1 MSLSWIVNST
11 ASALLLPPVSLILL
25 CVLGLL
31 LRRRWPRFGT
41 TLLLGTL
48 VFTLLIST
56 RIGAS
61 LFVTPLEKMNPPL
74 SMQKQ
79 DGKTDG
85 AQAIVVLGGGR
96 IADAPEY
103 GGQDIPSSI
112 ELQRLHYAA
121 RLQRQT
127 GLPLLV
133 TGGRPDGSTES
144 EAAIMARTL
153 RSDFSVPVKWLEEE
167 SDNTAQNAQFS
178 ARLLRESGVG
188 RILLVT
194 DAIHMERSRRIF
206 AMTGLVVI
214 PAPTIFIHTS
224 RFALDDFLPKSIWL
238 QRTSYAMHEWI
249 GLAWYQLRYR
259 NMTHE
264 GNIAPKQPA

>member
-1 MSLSWIVNST
+1 MSLGWVVNSA

-25 CVLGLL
+25 CVLGML
-31 LRRRWPRFGT
+31 LRRRWPRFGIA
-41 TLLLGTL
+41 LLLGTL
-48 VFTLLIST
+48 IFTLLIST

-61 LFVTPLEKMNPPL
+61 LFITPLEKMNVPFSPAREH
-74 SMQKQ
+74 
-79 DGKTDG
+79 DTPANN

-103 GGQDIPSSI
+103 GGRDIPSSI

-121 RLQRQT
+121 RLHRQT
-127 GLPLLV
+127 GLPILV

-153 RSDFSVPVKWLEEE
+153 RTDYAVPVKWLEEE

-178 ARLLRESGVG
+178 ARLLRESRVQ

-194 DAIHMERSRRIF
+194 DAIHMERARRIF
-206 AMTGLVVI
+206 AMTGLNVV
-214 PAPTIFIHTS
+214 PAPTIFTHMS
-224 RFALDDFLPKSIWL
+224 RFSLDDFLPKTVWL

-259 NMTHE
+259 NM
-264 GNIAPKQPA
+264 KD

>member
-25 CVLGLL
+25 CVAGLL
-31 LRRRWPRFGT
+31 LRRRRPRFGMT
-41 TLLLGTL
+41 VLSATLIA
-48 VFTLLIST
+48 TLLIST
-56 RIGAS
+56 RVGAS
-61 LFVTPLEKMNPPL
+61 LFITPLEKMNPPL
-74 SMQKQ
+74 EAAQKEH
-79 DGKTDG
+79 

-103 GGQDIPSSI
+103 GGQDIPSST

-127 GLPLLV
+127 GLPILV
-133 TGGRPDGSTES
+133 TGGRPDGSPES

-153 RSDFSVPVKWLEEE
+153 RNDFSVPVRWLEEE

-178 ARLLRESGVG
+178 ARLLRESGVQ

-206 AMTGLVVI
+206 AMSDLDVV
-214 PAPTIFIHTS
+214 PAPTIFFHAG
-224 RFALDDFLPKSIWL
+224 RFSLDDFLPKTIWL
-238 QRTSYAMHEWI
+238 QRASYAMHEWI

-259 NMTHE
+259 N
-264 GNIAPKQPA
+264 GKD

>member
-25 CVLGLL
+25 CALGLL
-31 LRRRWPRFGT
+31 LRRRRPRLGT
-41 TLLLGTL
+41 ALLLGTL
-48 VFTLLIST
+48 LFTLLIST
-56 RIGAS
+56 RLGAS
-61 LFVTPLEKMNPPL
+61 LFITPLEKLNPAV
-74 SMQKQ
+74 SMEQQKQ
-79 DGKTDG
+79 

-103 GGQDIPSSI
+103 DGQDIPSAT

-127 GLPLLV
+127 GLPVLV
-133 TGGRPDGSTES
+133 TGGRPDGSPES

-153 RSDFSVPVKWLEEE
+153 RTDFSVPVKWLEEE
-167 SDNTAQNAQFS
+167 SANTAENAQFS
-178 ARLLRESGVG
+178 ARMLRESGVQ

-206 AMTGLVVI
+206 AMTGLDVV
-214 PAPTIFIHTS
+214 PAPTIFTHTA
-224 RFALDDFLPKSIWL
+224 RFSLDDFLPKTIWL
-238 QRTSYAMHEWI
+238 HRTAYAMHEWI

-259 NMTHE
+259 NVKE
-264 GNIAPKQPA
+264 